1 VRRELILSNLRIEL
15 RRKQASYLSEKRAV
29 SLVNDFLEN
38 MSIVHS
44 SQIRTWQKEFFLS
57 EMERN
62 SDKTKDDFLQAKS
75 ALTFLFNIVLKK
87 GRGINVTGH
96 DDENDGDPGV
106 FKITG

>member
-1 VRRELILSNLRIEL
+1 MRRELILSNLRIEL

-44 SQIRTWQKEFFLS
+44 SQIRRWQKDYFLS
-57 EMERN
+57 EMER
-62 SDKTKDDFLQAKS
+62 SSERTKDEFLQAKS
-75 ALTFLFNIVLKK
+75 TLTFLFNIVLKK
-87 GRGINVTGH
+87 GRGIDVNGY
-96 DDENDGDPGV
+96 DDENGGDPGV

>member
-1 VRRELILSNLRIEL
+1 MRRELILSNLRIEL

-29 SLVNDFLEN
+29 KLVNDFLEN

-44 SQIRTWQKEFFLS
+44 SQIRAWQKDFFLS

-62 SDKTKDDFLQAKS
+62 SDSTKDDCLQAKS

-87 GRGINVTGH
+87 GRGIDVTGY
-96 DDENDGDPGV
+96 DENDGDPGV
-106 FKITG
+106 LKITG

>member
-1 VRRELILSNLRIEL
+1 MRRELILSNLRIEL

-44 SQIRTWQKEFFLS
+44 SQIRRWQKDYFLS
-57 EMERN
+57 EMER
-62 SDKTKDDFLQAKS
+62 SSERTKDEFLQAKS

-87 GRGINVTGH
+87 GRGIDVNGY
-96 DDENDGDPGV
+96 DDENGGDSGV